1 MKNEPLAALL
11 FGDREYSEM
20 LRYELLSCGF
30 EIAKNE
36 KEADIILTEEEFLP
50 YINEEKLAIV
60 FMRYGFENPERDEN
74 ILAFPYVFS
83 TKELRKKLKSL
94 FWELVM
100 IPSGKTSAS
109 VPDKIEIVM
118 LPDKKSA
125 LVGGE
130 TVSLSKTEWKML
142 SLLTLG
148 EKKGMAISREELEEA
163 IGHDSEKGGNIVDV
177 YICRLRRKIEFPIG
191 RRLIF
196 TVRGSGYSLM
206 KGV

>member
-74 ILAFPYVFS
+74 ILVFPYVFS

-94 FWELVM
+94 FGELVM
-100 IPSGKTSAS
+100 IPSGKTSAP

-148 EKKGMAISREELEEA
+148 EKKVWRSAERS
-163 IGHDSEKGGNIVDV
+163 
-177 YICRLRRKIEFPIG
+177 LRKPSDMTAKRAETLLMF
-191 RRLIF
+191 IF
-196 TVRGSGYSLM
+196 AASDER
-206 KGV
+206 

>member
-94 FWELVM
+94 FGELVM